1 MEEFYTCQDYQA
13 EAWIMFLKCVRWFC
27 YRLDLF
33 ATFFGNL
40 AVLVPVIASRY
51 TCRFNSFIYLLILK
65 FFFFFMNVY
74 PGEPLQFWT
83 GRCET
88 PMELTKSHGD
98 RGANISDQTF

>member
-1 MEEFYTCQDYQA
+1 
-13 EAWIMFLKCVRWFC
+13 
-27 YRLDLF
+27 
-33 ATFFGNL
+33 
-40 AVLVPVIASRY
+40 
-51 TCRFNSFIYLLILK
+51 
-65 FFFFFMNVY
+65 MNVD